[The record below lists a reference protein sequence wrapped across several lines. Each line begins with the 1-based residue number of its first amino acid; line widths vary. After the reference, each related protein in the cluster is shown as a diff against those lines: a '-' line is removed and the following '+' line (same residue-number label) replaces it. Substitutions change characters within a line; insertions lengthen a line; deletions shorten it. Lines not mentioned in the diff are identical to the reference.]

1 MLLKNEPSGTPSQ
14 KSCRVGVQ
22 EPLVLRTSPP
32 GRFDVCQSGRQPPI
46 SFSPRR
52 SLGPL
57 RSLSFLPGKFT
68 SQGDPRQTGEA
79 SLAPGLKG
87 DFSFLEVDL
96 PGNMEWVP

>member
-46 SFSPRR
+46 SFSPRQ

-57 RSLSFLPGKFT
+57 RSLSFLPW
-68 SQGDPRQTGEA
+68 QIHQPRGPKA
-79 SLAPGLKG
+79 
-87 DFSFLEVDL
+87 
-96 PGNMEWVP
+96 NR